1 MKNYTYAA
9 LDDILD
15 TLCSRVAELR
25 NAANSRAEYYKR
37 NGEEITDY
45 EKKDLE
51 KLFAIANLI
60 EQYIEKNFNPRI

>member
-15 TLCSRVAELR
+15 TLCSRVDELR
-25 NAANSRAEYYKR
+25 NAANSRAEYYKSI
-37 NGEEITDY
+37 GEEITDE

-60 EQYIEKNFNPRI
+60 EQYIKKNFDPII